1 MTQRELK
8 DIQKN
13 KEFMLHEQDLLEKDR
28 EILRLRKLL
37 AEKEQEA
44 KAWTH
49 PRTKLD
55 PEGFLAKS
63 SVLVKAMN
71 KRFDVDVQKYM
82 FAIWRLKF
90 LLKRG
95 LRLKCSLG

>member
-28 EILRLRKLL
+28 EILRLRKLVG
-37 AEKEQEA
+37 EKEEA
-44 KAWTH
+44 RKACAH

-63 SVLVKAMN
+63 SLLVKAMN

-90 LLKRG
+90 LVKRG
-95 LRLKCSLG
+95 LRLKCKRG